1 MDSAIYRSRSPTCL
15 RHQAIEGPRDG
26 PRMVPSVVVAMP
38 VSNAPLTHRDLPVGM
53 DSLARPGGG
62 RHRDPCPD
70 RVHDCARVPRGSG
83 LFAVPGAAHRTHRT
97 PASRSEAA
105 CPLSRAACPG
115 GIRRARR
122 GSAPASCAR
131 TGRRHLRP
139 CLIKRSLKRK
149 FTHLVLREEPVGRSE
164 LSDNPWCTAVHLTAC
179 LGAPPHFRPC
189 PPELGRWTGSI
200 PGLPPPKAGPA
211 RGRHPRPCGC
221 RR

>member
-1 MDSAIYRSRSPTCL
+1 MDSAIYSSQSPTCL
-15 RHQAIEGPRDG
+15 RHQAIEGPQ
-26 PRMVPSVVVAMP
+26 MAPSVVVAMP

-53 DSLARPGGG
+53 DSRARPGGG

-70 RVHDCARVPRGSG
+70 RVHHSARVLRGSG
-83 LFAVPGAAHRTHRT
+83 RLAVPPGAAHRTHRT
-97 PASRSEAA
+97 PAYRSEAA
-105 CPLSRAACPG
+105 RPLSRAACPG
-115 GIRRARR
+115 DIRRARR
-122 GSAPASCAR
+122 GSAPAPCAR

-139 CLIKRSLKRK
+139 CLIKWRLKRK
-149 FTHLVLREEPVGRSE
+149 FTHLVLPEEPVGRSE
-164 LSDNPWCTAVHLTAC
+164 LSAKPRCTAVHLTAC

-189 PPELGRWTGSI
+189 LPGLGRWTRSI